1 MICIY
6 IYIFLCLMVFD
17 GLLVIFCWF
26 CGFLVIMMMIDG
38 KKGTGEV
45 WENVKNKWRIWWIW
59 VHGSHLPTFNL
70 LVYWD
75 ISILGA
81 QLFVRSQA
89 CIPERCFGVR
99 RYRDL
104 TQNNLHIIY
113 IYIPVDFLLPK
124 SSLFWLPVHPFK
136 LLVIKLLLSEGKK
149 HRTWTLPIPP
159 KNEVKI
165 LVQVHYV
172 IKHPFVGGGS
182 RYHFSPL
189 GCLNGLV

>member
-1 MICIY
+1 M
-6 IYIFLCLMVFD
+6 FD
-17 GLLVIFCWF
+17 GF
-26 CGFLVIMMMIDG
+26 
-38 KKGTGEV
+38 
-45 WENVKNKWRIWWIW
+45 WWIVGDFLLILW
-59 VHGSHLPTFNL
+59 VFGDYDDDWWKKRNWWGMGKCQEQVANLVDLGTWITFANFQPSGL
-70 LVYWD
+70 LRYFYFGC
-75 ISILGA
+75 ST
-81 QLFVRSQA
+81 VRSVPGMYTWEMFWCSPVQGFD
-89 CIPERCFGVR
+89 PKQ
-99 RYRDL
+99 L
-104 TQNNLHIIY
+104 TYNIY